1 MNRWVLAATLTF
13 CGAMMILT
21 SCTDAIGSM
30 DNPVNPEQPVNPADE
45 LAKETFIHEDW
56 MDRTV
61 RPGDSFWDF
70 ANGSW
75 QKNHDDL
82 DMGTMGNV
90 YTSQY
95 GLLYPGILESA
106 SDHHTLQL
114 VMGSKLTKEE
124 EKAAMARVYAQL
136 KQGDDVSKVDVMYN
150 IGKMADMGFNAFFG
164 HDILNIDGI
173 IRYYIMPG
181 IAFSSINL
189 DNSKE
194 EELKKLK
201 PIFEEWLD
209 IDTST
214 PEGGR
219 LLSNVYDIEA
229 WILKYSE
236 EWKGKAPEPSLVGN
250 IRPQLKSAPVPA
262 HEALAKARNVTK
274 AGDDMMDAFRE
285 AFHIGSGTYYLPEA
299 DKVFGLIDQ
308 YDVATLQTYLKC
320 CLYYKLFQVS
330 FSSAEEPE
338 GVIVALNMHLPSLF
352 LKYQKKYLLQDVDC
366 EEAMQILEQL
376 RRVMSERI
384 ASLDWL
390 SDATKMK
397 AQEKLQAMIFNVG
410 APDALF
416 NDDFK
421 FTGQTHLEDFVQ
433 YKEQADDYLRNQ
445 LAGKPGNEYGWESVI
460 LSPFGASIDA
470 TNAFY
475 VPDENQLFILPAF
488 LGKELFP
495 ADKPAV
501 RYATMMVHSINDTY
515 EKGQI

>member
-1 MNRWVLAATLTF
+1 MTRWMLAAILTF
-13 CGAMMILT
+13 CGAMMMLT
-21 SCTDAIGSM
+21 ACTDAIGTV
-30 DNPVNPEQPVNPADE
+30 DNPVIPDPPYDPAGE
-45 LAKETFIHEDW
+45 LANETFMHEDW

-61 RPGDSFWDF
+61 RPGDSFWNF
-70 ANGSW
+70 AIGSW
-75 QKNHDDL
+75 QKNHDEL
-82 DMGTMGNV
+82 DMGTMLNV
-90 YTSQY
+90 YSSRY
-95 GLLYPGILESA
+95 ELLFQGMLESA

-136 KQGDDVSKVDVMYN
+136 KQGDDVSKADVMYN

-285 AFHIGSGTYYLPEA
+285 AFHIGSGTYYA
-299 DKVFGLIDQ
+299 
-308 YDVATLQTYLKC
+308 
-320 CLYYKLFQVS
+320 
-330 FSSAEEPE
+330 
-338 GVIVALNMHLPSLF
+338 
-352 LKYQKKYLLQDVDC
+352 
-366 EEAMQILEQL
+366 
-376 RRVMSERI
+376 R
-384 ASLDWL
+384 
-390 SDATKMK
+390 
-397 AQEKLQAMIFNVG
+397 
-410 APDALF
+410 
-416 NDDFK
+416 
-421 FTGQTHLEDFVQ
+421 GQ
-433 YKEQADDYLRNQ
+433 
-445 LAGKPGNEYGWESVI
+445 
-460 LSPFGASIDA
+460 
-470 TNAFY
+470 
-475 VPDENQLFILPAF
+475 
-488 LGKELFP
+488 
-495 ADKPAV
+495 
-501 RYATMMVHSINDTY
+501 
-515 EKGQI
+515 

>member
-1 MNRWVLAATLTF
+1 MKRMNRWVLAATLTF

-56 MDRTV
+56 MNRSV
-61 RPGDSFWDF
+61 KPGDSFWDF
-70 ANGSW
+70 ALGSW
-75 QKNHDDL
+75 LKNHDVFDQGIIL
-82 DMGTMGNV
+82 NT
-90 YTSQY
+90 YTNRL
-95 GLLYPGILESA
+95 GLLYEGLLESA

-164 HDILNIDGI
+164 HDILNVDGI

-181 IAFSSINL
+181 IAFSNINL

-236 EWKGKAPEPSLVGN
+236 EWKRCNTVCDFCKDEPLPNS
-250 IRPQLKSAPVPA
+250 
-262 HEALAKARNVTK
+262 EA
-274 AGDDMMDAFRE
+274 E
-285 AFHIGSGTYYLPEA
+285 
-299 DKVFGLIDQ
+299 
-308 YDVATLQTYLKC
+308 
-320 CLYYKLFQVS
+320 
-330 FSSAEEPE
+330 
-338 GVIVALNMHLPSLF
+338 
-352 LKYQKKYLLQDVDC
+352 
-366 EEAMQILEQL
+366 
-376 RRVMSERI
+376 
-384 ASLDWL
+384 
-390 SDATKMK
+390 
-397 AQEKLQAMIFNVG
+397 
-410 APDALF
+410 
-416 NDDFK
+416 
-421 FTGQTHLEDFVQ
+421 
-433 YKEQADDYLRNQ
+433 
-445 LAGKPGNEYGWESVI
+445 
-460 LSPFGASIDA
+460 
-470 TNAFY
+470 
-475 VPDENQLFILPAF
+475 
-488 LGKELFP
+488 
-495 ADKPAV
+495 
-501 RYATMMVHSINDTY
+501 
-515 EKGQI
+515 